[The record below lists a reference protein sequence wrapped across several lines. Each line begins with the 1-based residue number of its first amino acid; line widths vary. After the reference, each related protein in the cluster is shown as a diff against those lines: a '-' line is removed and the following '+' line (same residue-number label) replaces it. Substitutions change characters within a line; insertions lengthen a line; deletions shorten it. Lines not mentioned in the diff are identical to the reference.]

1 MKPWIYIYIFIFSI
15 CPESFMQKSINILFL
30 SSLLHLI
37 TISLSSKVFLSF
49 AAIISKLYFS
59 CNSDKIYKIWESV
72 TSFQLLKST
81 HWYDF
86 LNLIVYFFLLKIFI
100 HLHLS
105 DKRLVLWLYN
115 SCFCCTYNS
124 KSVINMFF
132 INHRYWNSLTTHNT

>member
-37 TISLSSKVFLSF
+37 TISLLSKVFLSF

-86 LNLIVYFFLLKIFI
+86 LNLIVYLFLLKIFT
-100 HLHLS
+100 HLHFCHKTSVSSVSYSIYSVYNL
-105 DKRLVLWLYN
+105 LQTLYIVVDL
-115 SCFCCTYNS
+115 CY
-124 KSVINMFF
+124 IFF
-132 INHRYWNSLTTHNT
+132 